1 MKLIIGLGN
10 PGDKYQQTRHNI
22 GFRMLDELRE
32 KLECEEW
39 KDSDKHSAIMS
50 EGSFHGEKIL
60 LVKPQTFMNLSGKSV
75 ASLVT
80 FYKLDPDQDLLVCF
94 DDKDLLFGKLRERQE
109 SGSGGHNGIKS
120 LMDSLGTKAF
130 HRLKFGVGHEDQQ
143 IPTDAFVL
151 QKFSDDEEAEI
162 PELISESICIIED
175 WLKQFSTESAPDS

>member
-10 PGDKYQQTRHNI
+10 PGDKYQHTRHNI
-22 GFRMLDELRE
+22 GFRLLNRLRE
-32 KLECEEW
+32 KLQFEDW
-39 KDSDKHSAIMS
+39 KDSDKHSAILS
-50 EGSFHGEKIL
+50 EGIFQGEKIL
-60 LVKPQTFMNLSGKSV
+60 LVKPQTFMNLSGKSA
-75 ASLVT
+75 ASLIT

-143 IPTDAFVL
+143 LPTDAFVL
-151 QKFSDDEEAEI
+151 QKFSDDEENQIA
-162 PELISESICIIED
+162 ELISESISIIEN
-175 WLKQFSTESAPDS
+175 WLEQFSTESSPDS

>member
-10 PGDKYQQTRHNI
+10 PGEKYHSTRHNI
-22 GFRMLDELRE
+22 GFRIVDALRN
-32 KLECEEW
+32 KLEAEDW
-39 KDSDKHSAIMS
+39 KNSDKHEALMS
-50 EGSFHGEKIL
+50 EAKYQGEKVL

-80 FYKLDPDQDLLVCF
+80 FYKLDPDQDIIVCC
-94 DDKDLLFGKLRERQE
+94 DDKDLLFGKLREKTE

-120 LMDSLGTKAF
+120 LIDSLGTKAF

-151 QKFSDDEEAEI
+151 QAFTDEEEEAL
-162 PELISESICIIED
+162 PKLIQESLDQILTFIT
-175 WLKQFSTESAPDS
+175 LP